1 MEATA
6 NGKVYV
12 FTQADFE
19 ISSYEREIRSLRA
32 EKSHL
37 RRWINEA
44 KRTLQPYS
52 SELLEG
58 REGFGLTYA
67 GAERIAS
74 RERQIAH
81 NEAKYAKL
89 DETISRWKL
98 EIAKL
103 KASKA

>member
-37 RRWINEA
+37 RRWINEN
-44 KRTLQPYS
+44 KSRLQPLDW
-52 SELLEG
+52 ELPD
-58 REGFGLTYA
+58 RA
-67 GAERIAS
+67 AERIAS
-74 RERQIAH
+74 AERQIAH
-81 NEAKYAKL
+81 HEAKYAVL
-89 DETISRWKL
+89 SDRIERWKL

>member
-1 MEATA
+1 MET
-6 NGKVYV
+6 NWVYEYNPV
-12 FTQADFE
+12 EAE
-19 ISSYEREIRSLRA
+19 IRNYEREIRSLRA

-44 KRTLQPYS
+44 KRTLQPYPY
-52 SELLEG
+52 ELG
-58 REGFGLTYA
+58 SADG

-81 NEAKYAKL
+81 HEAKYAKL
-89 DETISRWKL
+89 DETITRWKL

>member
-37 RRWINEA
+37 RRWINDA
-44 KRTLQPYS
+44 KRNLQPYS
-52 SELLEG
+52 WELPD
-58 REGFGLTYA
+58 RA
-67 GAERIAS
+67 ADRIAS
-74 RERQIAH
+74 AERQIAH
-81 NEAKYAKL
+81 HEGKYGML
-89 DETISRWKL
+89 DARIAQWKL
-98 EIAKL
+98 EIEKL

>member
-12 FTQADFE
+12 FSKTDFE

-44 KRTLQPYS
+44 KRTAAWYS
-52 SELLEG
+52 TSDWADKE
-58 REGFGLTYA
+58 YA
-67 GAERIAS
+67 AERIGA

-81 NEAKYAKL
+81 HEEKYAKL
-89 DETISRWKL
+89 DELIARWKL

-103 KASKA
+103 KASQA

>member
-19 ISSYEREIRSLRA
+19 IRNYEREIRSLRA

-44 KRTLQPYS
+44 KRHLQPYS
-52 SELLEG
+52 WELAD
-58 REGFGLTYA
+58 RA
-67 GAERIAS
+67 ADRIAS
-74 RERQIAH
+74 NERQIAY
-81 NEAKYAKL
+81 NEEKYAKL
-89 DETISRWKL
+89 DETITRWKL
-98 EIAKL
+98 EIEKL
-103 KASKA
+103 KASQA

>member
-1 MEATA
+1 MEAKA

-44 KRTLQPYS
+44 KSTLQPYAW
-52 SELLEG
+52 ELADAKAG
-58 REGFGLTYA
+58 VGAADA

-81 NEAKYAKL
+81 NEAKYAVL
-89 DETISRWKL
+89 SDRIERWKL